1 MPSLRPILLAEDN
14 PNDVELTLTALH
26 TLNLANE
33 IIVVHNGA
41 EVLDFVYRR
50 NAYAQRIDVP
60 PAVILLDLKM
70 PRVDGLETLR
80 QLRANPDTR
89 TIPIVILTS
98 SREENDLVKGYELG
112 ANSYVVKP
120 VDFDQFISAV
130 SQLGVFWAIVNE
142 PPPAA
147 GTPS

>member
-1 MPSLRPILLAEDN
+1 MSTLRPILLAEDN
-14 PNDVELTLTALH
+14 PNDVELTLSALH
-26 TLNLANE
+26 ALNLANE
-33 IIVVHNGA
+33 IVVVHNGA
-41 EVLDFVYRR
+41 EVLDFVHRR
-50 NAYAQRIDVP
+50 NTFANRSDVH

-80 QLRANPDTR
+80 QIRENPDTR
-89 TIPIVILTS
+89 MIPIVILTS

-130 SQLGVFWAIVNE
+130 SQLGVFWAIINE
-142 PPPAA
+142 PPP
-147 GTPS
+147 PSLK